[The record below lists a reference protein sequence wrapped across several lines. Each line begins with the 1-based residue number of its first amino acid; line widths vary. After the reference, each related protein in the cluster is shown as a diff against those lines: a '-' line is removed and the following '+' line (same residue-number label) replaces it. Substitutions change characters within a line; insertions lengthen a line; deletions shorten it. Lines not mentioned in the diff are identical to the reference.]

1 MTTREAL
8 RFARVLW
15 AISILLFV
23 AGMIAFFFG
32 PKLQMIF
39 MQASTRADIIVL
51 RSQWIGR
58 AIVMFLISAICGI
71 AGVVFSIKAADL
83 ER

>member
-1 MTTREAL
+1 MTPRDAL

-15 AISILLFV
+15 AVSILLFV
-23 AGMIAFFFG
+23 GGMIAFFFG
-32 PKLQMIF
+32 PKLQMLF
-39 MQASTRADIIVL
+39 MRADAHADIIVL

-71 AGVVFSIKAADL
+71 AGIVFSIKAAAL